1 MAEIAVSKRT
11 YIFVWIALMCLTG
24 LTGGISFINLH
35 EWSTVIALVIAAI
48 KALLV
53 ATFFMHLLY
62 EKQKIVWVWS
72 AVGIIWLSI
81 LIILTMDDYITRGFL
96 RVPGK

>member
-1 MAEIAVSKRT
+1 MATKAVRKRT
-11 YIFVWIALMCLTG
+11 YILVWITLMCLTG
-24 LTGGISFINLH
+24 LTGGISLINLH
-35 EWSTVIALVIAAI
+35 AWSAPIAFAIAVI

-72 AVGIIWLSI
+72 AVGIVWLTI
-81 LIILTMDDYITRGFL
+81 MIVLTMDDYVTRGFL
-96 RVPGK
+96 RVAGK

>member
-1 MAEIAVSKRT
+1 MAEMIVRKRT
-11 YIFVWIALMCLTG
+11 YLWVWVTLICLTA
-24 LTGGISFINLH
+24 LTGGVSFINLH
-35 EWSTVIALVIAAI
+35 AWSTVIAMVIAVV

-62 EKQKIVWVWS
+62 EKQKVVWIWS

-81 LIILTMDDYITRGFL
+81 LIVLTMDDYVTRGFL
-96 RVPGK
+96 RVAGK

>member
-1 MAEIAVSKRT
+1 MAETLVKKRT
-11 YIFVWIALMCLTG
+11 YFWVWVALICLTG
-24 LTGGISFINLH
+24 LTGGISFINLG
-35 EWSTVIALVIAAI
+35 EWSTAIAMAIAVI

-62 EKQKIVWVWS
+62 EKQKVVWIWS

-81 LIILTMDDYITRGFL
+81 LILQTMDDYVTRGFL
-96 RVPGK
+96 TVPGK

>member
-1 MAEIAVSKRT
+1 MAETVVHKRT
-11 YIFVWIALMCLTG
+11 YIWVWIALICLTG
-24 LTGGISFINLH
+24 LTAGISFINLG
-35 EWSTVIALVIAAI
+35 EWSTAIAMAIAVK

-62 EKQKIVWVWS
+62 EKQKVVWIWS

-81 LIILTMDDYITRGFL
+81 LIVQTMDDYVTRGFL
-96 RVPGK
+96 GVPGK

>member
-1 MAEIAVSKRT
+1 MAEKVIRKRT
-11 YIFVWIALMCLTG
+11 YIIIWAVLMCLTG
-24 LTGGISFINLH
+24 LTGGVSFINLH
-35 EWSTVIALVIAAI
+35 QWSAPIALAIALI

-53 ATFFMHLLY
+53 AAFFMHLLY

-81 LIILTMDDYITRGFL
+81 LIVLTMDDYVTRGIL
-96 RVPGK
+96 RVPGR

>member
-1 MAEIAVSKRT
+1 MAEQVVPKRT
-11 YIFVWIALMCLTG
+11 YIWVWVALMCLTG
-24 LTGGISFINLH
+24 LTGGVSFINLGA
-35 EWSTVIALVIAAI
+35 WSTVIALAIAMV

-62 EKQKIVWVWS
+62 EKQKVVWIWS
-72 AVGIIWLSI
+72 AAGIIFLSI
-81 LIILTMDDYITRGFL
+81 LIVLTMDDYVTRGFL

>member
-1 MAEIAVSKRT
+1 MAETIVRKRT
-11 YIFVWIALMCLTG
+11 YLWVWVALICLTG
-24 LTGGISFINLH
+24 LTGGISFINLG
-35 EWSTVIALVIAAI
+35 EWSTVIALAIAVL
-48 KALLV
+48 KTLLV

-62 EKQKIVWVWS
+62 EKQKVVWIWS

-81 LIILTMDDYITRGFL
+81 LIVLTMDDYVTRGFL